1 MKLVMKQKLL
11 ALGDDYTVRDE
22 AGAERYYVDGRVLT
36 IRDTL
41 VIEDME
47 GHELA
52 RVRERIFAWGE
63 TWDVMRNGRAAAVVH
78 KKLFT
83 LLHCTFTVDVPGPD
97 DLVAQGDLFDREYTF
112 RRGSRQVAEVS
123 KRWFHLM
130 DTYGIDVAD
139 GEDEVLILACAVVIE
154 QCCHE
159 KAHGR

>member
-1 MKLVMKQKLL
+1 MKLLMKQKLL
-11 ALGDDYTVRDE
+11 AIGDDYTVKDE
-22 AGAERYYVDGRVLT
+22 SGRERYYVDGRVLT

-52 RVRERIFAWGE
+52 RVRERILAWGE
-63 TWDVMRNGRAAAVVH
+63 TWDVLRNGRTAAVVH

-83 LLHCTFTVDVPGPD
+83 LVRCAFTIDVPGPD
-97 DLVAQGDLFDREYTF
+97 DLVAQGNLFDREYTF
-112 RRGSRQVAEVS
+112 TRGSRKVAEVS
-123 KRWFHLM
+123 KRWFTFT
-130 DTYGIDVAD
+130 DTYGIDVSED
-139 GEDEVLILACAVVIE
+139 EDEVLILAAAVVIE

>member
-1 MKLVMKQKLL
+1 MKLVMRQKLL

-22 AGAERYYVDGRVLT
+22 EGRDRYYVDGRVLT

-47 GHELA
+47 GRELA

-63 TWDVMRNGRAAAVVH
+63 TWDVLRNGRTAAVVH

-83 LLHCTFTVDVPGPD
+83 LVRCAFTIDVPGPD

-112 RRGSRQVAEVS
+112 KRGSRQVAEVS
-123 KRWFHLM
+123 KRWFTFT
-130 DTYGIDVAD
+130 DTYGIDVD
-139 GEDEVLILACAVVIE
+139 KDEEEVLILAAAIVIE

-159 KAHGR
+159 KAHGK